1 MKSFD
6 ECYWSGLGC
15 VLKDLCVGTVDLDD
29 VDSRRV
35 AEESVLVT
43 EIHIAL

>member
-1 MKSFD
+1 MESFD

-15 VLKDLCVGTVDLDD
+15 VLKDLCVGIVDLDN

-35 AEESVLVT
+35 AEEGVLVT
-43 EIHIAL
+43 EIYIAL